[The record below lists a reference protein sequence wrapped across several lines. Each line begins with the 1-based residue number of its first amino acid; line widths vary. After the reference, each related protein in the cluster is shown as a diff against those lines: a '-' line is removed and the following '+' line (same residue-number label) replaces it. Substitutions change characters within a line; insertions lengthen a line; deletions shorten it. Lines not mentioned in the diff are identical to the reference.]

1 MKPKIISFLIVFLL
15 LVNCNKEDKGNKTQL
30 SEAPPSLQANVS
42 DSSASIINLDEDKA
56 RLLNIKVAAVRKD
69 YSEFKIVAPGVVF
82 PAPENIAY
90 VSTPISGRIVAIY
103 AYPGQNV
110 KKGQLLL
117 EIESLEY
124 GTLISELLQT
134 KAELDYQKKQIER
147 YEQLTERK
155 ISSVSEL
162 ERAKSEYTKA
172 IANFKAA
179 ESKLLAIGVK
189 SQYIDKLLSS
199 SDIEPH
205 LQIYSPING
214 TVDKSFADL
223 GKAVDALENLMTIVD
238 VSKVWVKG
246 FLSPEDVQF
255 IAPGSK
261 VCLVNL
267 LSEQR
272 LCDEKISSL
281 SPTLDEKNSSVIVNI
296 FLNAKNGFPKPGTN
310 VRLEIQARTNT
321 PVFNIPKESIAY
333 DGDKPI
339 VFVQLSPKSYE
350 KRYVKIFK
358 TSGENVLITS
368 GLADGDKIA
377 LTNVFDLKALSR
389 LELFSE

>member
-1 MKPKIISFLIVFLL
+1 MKPNIIFILIILNLL
-15 LVNCNKEDKGNKTQL
+15 ISCNKEYKRNEAQV
-30 SEAPPSLQANVS
+30 SETPPSLQEKIT
-42 DSSASIINLDEDKA
+42 DSATRVINLDEGKTK
-56 RLLNIKVAAVRKD
+56 LLNIKVATVRKE

-103 AYPGQNV
+103 AHPGENV

-134 KAELDYQKKQIER
+134 KAELDYQKKQVER

-162 ERAKSEYTKA
+162 ERAKSEYAKA

-189 SQYIDKLLSS
+189 TQFIDKLLIGTE
-199 SDIEPH
+199 IEPH
-205 LQIYSPING
+205 LQIFSPING

-238 VSKVWVKG
+238 VGKVWVKG

-261 VCLVNL
+261 VCIVNL

-272 LCDEKISSL
+272 LCDEKISSI

-296 FLNAKNGFPKPGTN
+296 FLDAKNGFPKPGTN

-321 PVFNIPKESIAY
+321 PVFNVPKESIAY

-339 VFVQLSPKSYE
+339 VFVQLSPKTYE
-350 KRYVKIFK
+350 IRYVKIFK
-358 TSGENVLITS
+358 TSGDNVLISS
-368 GLADGDKIA
+368 GLADGDKVV